1 VFWLIKT
8 AIVGLIIGA
17 LARFVMPGKNPAG
30 IWMTML
36 LGIAGSMF
44 GTLIGKMLGMYDTG
58 EAAGWIMSTIGA
70 VIILWGYGKWRSSQV
85 RAG

>member
-70 VIILWGYGKWRSSQV
+70 VIILWGFGKWRSSQV

>member
-8 AIVGLIIGA
+8 AVVGLIIGA

-30 IWMTML
+30 ILMTML
-36 LGIAGSMF
+36 LGIAGSML
-44 GTLIGKMLGMYDTG
+44 GTLIGKTIGMYDQG

-70 VIILWGYGKWRSSQV
+70 VILLWGYHKFRSSQAS
-85 RAG
+85 AG